1 METRVAVMSII
12 VEKSES
18 VEKLNSILHDYGEF
32 IIGRMGI
39 PYREKGIQIISI
51 AIDAPQDVIST
62 LTGKIGRIKGVS
74 NKAAYSNFT
83 SKAASSDQTEVQ

>member
-1 METRVAVMSII
+1 METRVAVIGII
-12 VEKSES
+12 IEEPES
-18 VEKLNSILHDYGEF
+18 VERLNSVLHEYSGY

-83 SKAASSDQTEVQ
+83 SKATIQREAD